1 MSRVSGLSPGHPKV
15 QGSVACRANACKTPP
30 SVVEIALRIFQVDA
44 FTATRFTGNPAIVVL
59 DADGQNEATLSAVA
73 REFSHA
79 EVAFVFAANGADH
92 DVRLRFFN
100 SRKEAPFVGHATVAA
115 HTVLL
120 TLGRRGDGVCRQHS
134 GTGIIE
140 VTARAESAAA
150 DAGTL
155 IEFRQTVPELD
166 TPLPFKTTLRV
177 AEALRVQATQL
188 HEVMPARVARKG
200 GTRLLVPV
208 ADPRPLDTL
217 APNNDTLLALGNELG
232 VDGFFV
238 FALNRSS
245 DPWSTESRM
254 FCPALG
260 IPEDPVSG
268 NAHSMLAAYLWD
280 LGQFGKN
287 STAFMGHQGRQMN
300 RPGRVSVKLEVDQGN
315 LVATHLGALTQLEL
329 KSSPIARQPERA
341 LEQGLERRQR
351 PANPTSGRPRRL
363 RLWPSRPSRC
373 SLPRPDCR
381 RQTQLELWT
390 IASWHRRHRPSRRPG
405 LSPWPASCWISCS
418 ARRCGSESQ

>member
-1 MSRVSGLSPGHPKV
+1 
-15 QGSVACRANACKTPP
+15 
-30 SVVEIALRIFQVDA
+30 LRIFQVDS

-59 DADGQNEATLSAVA
+59 DADGQNDATLLAVA

-79 EVAFVFAANGADH
+79 EVAFVFAAAGPDH

-100 SRKEAPFVGHATVAA
+100 ARKEVPFVGHATVAA

-120 TLGRRGDGVCRQHS
+120 TLGRRSDGVCRQFS
-134 GTGIIE
+134 GTGAME
-140 VTARAESAAA
+140 VRAHAEAPGSGL
-150 DAGTL
+150 GTL

-166 TPLPFKTTLRV
+166 SPLPFKTTLRV
-177 AEALRVQATQL
+177 AEALRLPATQL

-200 GTRLLVPV
+200 STRLLVPI
-208 ADPRPLDTL
+208 ADPRQLDAL
-217 APNNDTLLALGNELG
+217 APNYDTLLSLGSELG
-232 VDGFFV
+232 AEGFFV

-287 STAFMGHQGRQMN
+287 STAFIGRQGRQMN
-300 RPGRVSVKLEVDQGN
+300 RPGQVSVKLEVDQGN
-315 LVATHLGALTQLEL
+315 LVAAHIGGTAVIVSEGTLAL
-329 KSSPIARQPERA
+329 
-341 LEQGLERRQR
+341 
-351 PANPTSGRPRRL
+351 
-363 RLWPSRPSRC
+363 
-373 SLPRPDCR
+373 
-381 RQTQLELWT
+381 
-390 IASWHRRHRPSRRPG
+390 
-405 LSPWPASCWISCS
+405 
-418 ARRCGSESQ
+418 